1 MWKWDGKYQQV
12 HAYTFTHRH
21 AVRRLSCEYL
31 QDGRLVYIFKTRS
44 ESHAALKSPLRA
56 LETHSGGLWKT
67 HLFQKCHQSVSL
79 DLWPVES
86 KKKKSKYYRM
96 WPVLPSRYLTW
107 PHLLWSLCAP
117 AGSPHLLKHTQQ
129 ICLGWTLDPIC
140 SLRLLQWR
148 LVSPI
153 WPPSASAS
161 GINEE
166 VMSLL
171 SSSFGHSSTVTS
183 HCLCSERV
191 TEKENNYEW
200 TDGIKPTAV
209 IHNSA
214 IYVHTRLSLTERRF
228 RFSITNTQH
237 NQRKKTGMLWKM

>member
-1 MWKWDGKYQQV
+1 
-12 HAYTFTHRH
+12 
-21 AVRRLSCEYL
+21 
-31 QDGRLVYIFKTRS
+31 
-44 ESHAALKSPLRA
+44 
-56 LETHSGGLWKT
+56 
-67 HLFQKCHQSVSL
+67 
-79 DLWPVES
+79 
-86 KKKKSKYYRM
+86 M

-200 TDGIKPTAV
+200 TVGIKPTAV

>member
-86 KKKKSKYYRM
+86 KKKNPSITECGLCCLL
-96 WPVLPSRYLTW
+96 VTLPDLTFFEV
-107 PHLLWSLCAP
+107 CAP

-200 TDGIKPTAV
+200 TVGIKPTAV

-237 NQRKKTGMLWKM
+237 KGKKLGCCEKCK

>member
-1 MWKWDGKYQQV
+1 MEN
-12 HAYTFTHRH
+12 T
-21 AVRRLSCEYL
+21 
-31 QDGRLVYIFKTRS
+31 
-44 ESHAALKSPLRA
+44 
-56 LETHSGGLWKT
+56 
-67 HLFQKCHQSVSL
+67 SVSEVPSVGFFRSL
-79 DLWPVES
+79 TS
-86 KKKKSKYYRM
+86 RKQKKKSKYYRM

-200 TDGIKPTAV
+200 TVGIKPTAV

-214 IYVHTRLSLTERRF
+214 IYTCIHVFHWLKEDSDSRLQTH
-228 RFSITNTQH
+228 NTIKG
-237 NQRKKTGMLWKM
+237 KKLGCCEKCK